1 MLHHNGMILKT
12 LKVRK
17 YNFKESTGL
26 DTHTQIGMIAQE
38 VESVSPGLVKDRVDY
53 QKTTDE
59 NGNVIETDTGETIK
73 TVKLTVVYMKALK
86 ALQEA
91 MDKIESLE
99 ARVTELEG

>member
-1 MLHHNGMILKT
+1 M
-12 LKVRK
+12 V
-17 YNFKESTGL
+17 
-26 DTHTQIGMIAQE
+26 AQE
-38 VESVSPGLVKDRVDY
+38 VESVSPGLVKERVDL

-59 NGNVIETDTGETIK
+59 NGKVTETDTGETIK
-73 TVKLTVVYMKALK
+73 TVKLTVLYMKAIK